1 MSEYVDKKESYT
13 LFRIWRTLK
22 QMCNDRGYLVLD
34 EDMTITL
41 EQFKERFV
49 SAYSDVVR

>member
-1 MSEYVDKKESYT
+1 MSEYVDKKECYT

-34 EDMTITL
+34 EDMVITL
-41 EQFKERFV
+41 ELWKEK
-49 SAYSDVVR
+49 